1 MYRYCIKTA
10 LDFTAALA
18 LALMLSPLMALAAL
32 MVKLGSRG
40 PVLFRQS
47 RAGKDG
53 RYFNILKFRTMTVA
67 PKSDGKD
74 FHPGSAS
81 RVAGIGKILRKS
93 KIDELPQLFNV
104 LAGDM
109 SLVGPRP
116 EVRAYVELYPE
127 RWQKILSVKPGITD
141 PASVKFRNEE
151 ELLANATEP
160 ETYYKNTLLPEKLDI
175 YEQYVNSIS
184 LAGDIKVIANTA
196 IAVIGLP
203 RRSLQTETGGRQS
216 ET

>member
-1 MYRYCIKTA
+1 MYRSCIKTA
-10 LDFTAALA
+10 LDFVAALT
-18 LALMLSPLMALAAL
+18 LALLFAPLMLFTALL
-32 MVKLGSRG
+32 VKLSSRG

-53 RYFNILKFRTMTVA
+53 RYFNILKFRTMKLA
-67 PKSDGKD
+67 PENDGKD

-81 RVAGIGKILRKS
+81 RITPVGKILRRT

-116 EVRAYVELYPE
+116 EVRTFVELYPE

-151 ELLANATEP
+151 ELLAKAAEP
-160 ETYYKNTLLPEKLDI
+160 ENYYRKTLLPKKLDI
-175 YEQYVNSIS
+175 YEQYINNIS
-184 LAGDIKVIANTA
+184 LARDIKVMANTA
-196 IAVIGLP
+196 IAVI
-203 RRSLQTETGGRQS
+203 RGR
-216 ET
+216 